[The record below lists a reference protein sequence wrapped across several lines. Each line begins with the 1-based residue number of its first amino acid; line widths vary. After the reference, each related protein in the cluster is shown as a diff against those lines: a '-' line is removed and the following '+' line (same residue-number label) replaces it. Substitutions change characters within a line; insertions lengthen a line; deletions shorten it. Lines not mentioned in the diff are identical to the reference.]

1 MNSMTVSHAGGGH
14 GRQQSIT
21 KPSPL
26 YASRM
31 KSPPPPLTSL
41 PASASSD
48 RQRPPQLSPMP
59 ISPRWDSLA
68 NGPRMLLQSPMSPL
82 PPRSPSQNS
91 WYDRYGQLDEASSP
105 HHQPQQLAAG
115 LQEHQHQHQHQQH
128 HQLQFHAATTT
139 SMPARDM
146 ATARGRLPA
155 PLQLDSSGGALM
167 TKSMRAHAPGRT
179 PETPAV
185 ENFSRPRKQSIRS
198 PPVGGPGN
206 LRLASLPPSDRIPE
220 MTSVSPAS
228 TPSWQRPRRPS
239 VSSKSSLS
247 YAVSPSFPPT
257 AEYLESSRSS
267 RSTSAQP
274 PIAGHRPQLGHP
286 NRIDSPVSVA
296 APGGPAPWMS
306 DDELRSSYRSQL
318 TSSSAFGTALTERS
332 SVLTKDSSV
341 LSVYGNEVDAQADA
355 PAEADADADPDADEP
370 SLEDVMGMYERGF
383 CDDDDD
389 YDYHNNNNTNQ
400 NDYFEPPRST
410 RNSQDDY
417 YHHRHQPSYD
427 HHHYPYDDQYYTG
440 YGPAPY
446 DSYPHE
452 LQLEAEQPEPE
463 HQQEYPQEC
472 KEEQEQEQEQELEQE
487 RQQEPEQDLKQEHGQ
502 EHGHGVEHRHTPLP
516 THEEEATEE
525 DCAETETDPVPDN
538 MISVMHRPVT
548 SRSEPGPERIHSDDF
563 SADPVPPVP
572 ATHSALDME
581 IRQSKMLFSSTAFTS
596 TVPALT
602 HDHDLDHDPEHD
614 LEFPEKRDS
623 SRTVESNPSV
633 ESDGLRTDARGTTPS
648 PSPSRISPPSMPE
661 SRSVSPSPSV
671 QLPVP
676 KPEEPGS
683 RDRYG
688 FKKENQFIT
697 RQQYDAWD
705 KVYSQYLARRR
716 KKWTAYLKDSALMT
730 DRPQRFPAPNAKTK
744 RFVRKGIPPD
754 WRGAAWFYY
763 AGGPAILAK
772 HGGLYDKLLLRQA
785 KHVDIEA
792 IERDLHR
799 TFPDNIQF
807 KPSQATAD
815 MLDSTTSSERASQ
828 STVRGAALDGS
839 GPGPVGLEGE
849 PPLIASLRRVL
860 LAFAVYNPRI
870 GYCQSLNFIAGL
882 LLLFVDTEEQAFWL
896 LNVITHIYLPG
907 THEMSLEG
915 SKVDLGVLMTEIRDT
930 MPAVWDKIGGE
941 LDNSDPQ
948 ARPMTSK
955 SVRNPLTPRLKKK
968 DTHLAL
974 SSERLPPITLC
985 MTAWFMSCYI
995 GTLPIETTLRV
1006 WDVFF
1011 YEGSKTLFRVALAIF
1026 KLGEAE
1032 IKAIGDPMEMFGVVQ
1047 SMPRKMLDANKVLET
1062 CFKRRNG
1069 FNHLSQEV
1077 IEERRQERRDK
1088 AQQDLLLRS
1097 RSKAATAPGAST
1109 SKEADG
1115 ERKGGS
1121 LFGLMK

>member
-1 MNSMTVSHAGGGH
+1 MTVSQPGGGH
-14 GRQQSIT
+14 SRQQSIT
-21 KPSPL
+21 NHQASL

-41 PASASSD
+41 PQSTSNSID
-48 RQRPPQLSPMP
+48 GRQRPPQLSPMP
-59 ISPRWDSLA
+59 VSPRWDSLA
-68 NGPRMLLQSPMSPL
+68 NGSHMMLHSPMSPI
-82 PPRSPSQNS
+82 PPRTPSQNS
-91 WYDRYGQLDEASSP
+91 WYERYGQFEEEAPSSP
-105 HHQPQQLAAG
+105 QLQPQQ
-115 LQEHQHQHQHQQH
+115 QQQQQQH
-128 HQLQFHAATTT
+128 PSATATF
-139 SMPARDM
+139 PVRDM
-146 ATARGRLPA
+146 TTGRRRPPE
-155 PLQLDSSGGALM
+155 PLQLDSTSPLM
-167 TKSMRAHAPGRT
+167 TKSMRAEVHT

-185 ENFSRPRKQSIRS
+185 ENFSRPRKQSTSIRS
-198 PPVGGPGN
+198 PPVGPGS
-206 LRLASLPPSDRIPE
+206 LRLAYLPPSDRMPE
-220 MTSVSPAS
+220 MTSVSPSS

-247 YAVSPSFPPT
+247 YVVSPSFPPT
-257 AEYLESSRSS
+257 AEYLDSRASRSS
-267 RSTSAQP
+267 RNATAQPP
-274 PIAGHRPQLGHP
+274 PIAGHRPQQLGYH
-286 NRIDSPVSVA
+286 NRIDSPASV
-296 APGGPAPWMS
+296 PTPSGPAPWMS
-306 DDELRSSYRSQL
+306 DDEVRSSFRSQL
-318 TSSSAFGTALTERS
+318 TSSSAPGTALTERS

-341 LSVYGNEVDAQADA
+341 LSLYG
-355 PAEADADADPDADEP
+355 DPTDADEP

-383 CDDDDD
+383 CDDDDGGD
-389 YDYHNNNNTNQ
+389 DNTANEYFDPSYADTNTN
-400 NDYFEPPRST
+400 N
-410 RNSQDDY
+410 
-417 YHHRHQPSYD
+417 
-427 HHHYPYDDQYYTG
+427 HHHHPYDDQYNIG
-440 YGPAPY
+440 YSAAAY
-446 DSYPHE
+446 DSYPESEPKPELE
-452 LQLEAEQPEPE
+452 LQPELEPELEPVHDHEPE
-463 HQQEYPQEC
+463 H
-472 KEEQEQEQEQELEQE
+472 
-487 RQQEPEQDLKQEHGQ
+487 EHGL
-502 EHGHGVEHRHTPLP
+502 EHGYATSLP
-516 THEEEATEE
+516 THEEEVAEE
-525 DCAETETDPVPDN
+525 ESVELQDSVPDN
-538 MISVMHRPVT
+538 MISVLHRPT
-548 SRSEPGPERIHSDDF
+548 TARSEPVPERLHDDDF
-563 SADPVPPVP
+563 DSDPVPPVP

-581 IRQSKMLFSSTAFTS
+581 IRQSKMLFSSAAFTS

-623 SRTVESNPSV
+623 SRTMESAPSD
-633 ESDGLRTDARGTTPS
+633 SDGIRTRAATPS
-648 PSPSRISPPSMPE
+648 PSPSRISPPEIPE
-661 SRSVSPSPSV
+661 SRSVSPSSAR
-671 QLPVP
+671 LPVP
-676 KPEEPGS
+676 QPEKPGA

-688 FKKENQFIT
+688 FKKENQFTTIA
-697 RQQYDAWD
+697 QYDVWD
-705 KVYSQYLARRR
+705 KGYSQYLARRR
-716 KKWTAYLKDSALMT
+716 KKWTSYLKDSALMT
-730 DRPQRFPAPNAKTK
+730 DRPQRFPSPNAKTK

-772 HGGLYDKLLLRQA
+772 HGGLYDKLLLRRA
-785 KHVDIEA
+785 KHVDVEA

-815 MLDSTTSSERASQ
+815 MLDTTTSSERASQ

-941 LDNSDPQ
+941 LDGGEPLT
-948 ARPMTSK
+948 RPMTSK
-955 SVRNPLTPRLKKK
+955 SMRKSPLTPRLKRK

-1032 IKAIGDPMEMFGVVQ
+1032 IKAIADPMEMFGVVQ

-1097 RSKAATAPGAST
+1097 RSKAATTGAHGSR
-1109 SKEADG
+1109 EADG
-1115 ERKGGS
+1115 ERKGG
-1121 LFGLMK
+1121 LFGLKK